1 MPGSAVRYSGTR
13 LTNEAEKPI
22 QKLRRETFEKTPLFG
37 ALTLE
42 ERQQIAALAVE
53 KNYQAGETLFREG
66 AHCEGLYVIGAGM
79 VKISKTSPSGREI
92 MLAFESAPSSVAE
105 IPLFDNGD
113 YPATVSA
120 MKDTVAF
127 LVRREDFRRFC
138 REHPEVPMKV
148 LAVVGKRFRQLVHLI
163 ESLTFGSVRQR
174 LARILLQA
182 MEESGGAENAVSLT
196 HEELALRLGTVRE
209 VVSRN
214 LSRFQ
219 AEGIVRLVRR
229 QIEIADPEALRAEA
243 ETEF

>member
-1 MPGSAVRYSGTR
+1 MRYSGTR
-13 LTNEAEKPI
+13 LTHEAEKPI

-182 MEESGGAENAVSLT
+182 AEESGGAENAVNLT

-214 LSRFQ
+214 LARFQ
-219 AEGIVRLVRR
+219 DEGIVRLVRR
-229 QIEIADPEALRAEA
+229 QIEIAAPEALRAEA